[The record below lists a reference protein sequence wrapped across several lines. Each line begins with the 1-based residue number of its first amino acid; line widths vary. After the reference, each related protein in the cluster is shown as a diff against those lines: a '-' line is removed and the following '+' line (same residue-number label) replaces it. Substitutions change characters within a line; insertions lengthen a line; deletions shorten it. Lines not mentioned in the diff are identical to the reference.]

1 MVDRWLEKQEQ
12 VKYRVLALRRRL
24 TASTWLNVLD
34 DIFFF
39 LLQYVE
45 KNGSLGL

>member
-12 VKYRVLALRRRL
+12 VKYRVLALRHHL

-34 DIFFF
+34 DIFF